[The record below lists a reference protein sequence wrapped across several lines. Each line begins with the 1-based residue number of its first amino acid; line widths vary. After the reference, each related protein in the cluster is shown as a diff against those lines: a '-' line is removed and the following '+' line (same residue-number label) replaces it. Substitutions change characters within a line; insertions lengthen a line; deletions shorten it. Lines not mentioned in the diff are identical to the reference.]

1 MDHGHL
7 FRLDGRTA
15 LVTGASSGLG
25 VTFAEALAGAGARV
39 VVAARR
45 LDKLREVEQRIASA
59 GSEAMA
65 VQCDVGDPAQVEAAL
80 EAACRHFGRVD
91 IMVNNAGIAAEVGA
105 VPENIPHELFE
116 ETIRINLLG
125 TWYGCREAGRR
136 MLADG
141 RGGSIINIASICGLG
156 AYQDW
161 PSAYQASKA
170 AVINLTRNLA
180 VSWAERGVRVNA
192 LAPGWFSTEMTGG
205 VLSLP
210 SVKKWVEDGAAM
222 RRLGDVTELIGP
234 LLFLASDASSY
245 VTGETLVVDGGAS
258 VSMGVSRLPEEFNQ
272 LRENAPGGMGKRI
285 VARRAEG
292 MAAD

>member
-1 MDHGHL
+1 MNHAQL

-25 VTFAEALAGAGARV
+25 VTFAEALAAAGARV

-45 LDKLREVEQRIASA
+45 LDKLREVEQRIGATGA
-59 GSEAMA
+59 QAMS
-65 VQCDVGDPAQVEAAL
+65 VRCDVGDPAQVESAV
-80 EAACRHFGRVD
+80 EAACRRFGRLD
-91 IMVNNAGIAAEVGA
+91 IMVNNAGIAAEAAA

-156 AYQDW
+156 AYHDF

-192 LAPGWFSTEMTGG
+192 LAPGWFASEMTGG
-205 VLSLP
+205 LLSLP
-210 SVKKWVEDGAAM
+210 TFKRWVEDGAAM
-222 RRLGDVTELIGP
+222 RRVGGVEELIGP

-258 VSMGVSRLPEEFNQ
+258 AAMGVSRLPEEFNQ
-272 LRENAPGGMGKRI
+272 LRENAPGGMGRRI
-285 VARRAEG
+285 GARAEG

>member
-1 MDHGHL
+1 MPQAQL
-7 FRLDGRTA
+7 FRVDNRTA
-15 LVTGASSGLG
+15 FVTGASSGLG
-25 VTFAEALAGAGARV
+25 VTFAEALAAAGARV
-39 VVAARR
+39 VLAARR
-45 LDKLREVEQRIASA
+45 LDKLREVEQRIAA
-59 GSEAMA
+59 TGVPAMS
-65 VQCDVGDPAQVEAAL
+65 VQCDVGDPAQVESAMA
-80 EAACRHFGRVD
+80 EACRRFGRVD

-141 RGGSIINIASICGLG
+141 GGGSIINIASICGLG

-192 LAPGWFSTEMTGG
+192 LAPDWFTTEMTGG

-222 RRLGDVTELIGP
+222 RRLGEVEELVGP

-272 LRENAPGGMGKRI
+272 LRERSPQGIGKRI
-285 VARRAEG
+285 GVPRADG